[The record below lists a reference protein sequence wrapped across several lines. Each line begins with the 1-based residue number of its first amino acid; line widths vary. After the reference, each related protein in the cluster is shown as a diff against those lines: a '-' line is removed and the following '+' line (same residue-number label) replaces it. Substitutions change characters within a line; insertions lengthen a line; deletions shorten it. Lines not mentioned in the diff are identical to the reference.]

1 MPRPNEAVAEH
12 PAEAWRQN
20 LRGEHD
26 TQLRGPRPE
35 WWWTGLAPAA
45 CPGRQPD
52 GTLTALPQP
61 NLATCTRE
69 AVLATFDNCWTLTET
84 LFAGLQ
90 GEEAFY
96 RPPYHH
102 LRHPM
107 IFYYCHPAALYINKL
122 RVAGLLSPRARQMG
136 VIVVGL
142 TGLVDVYANF
152 TAATLWFLEL
162 PRELLATQRLKRYIR
177 QPDNWRSRWAE
188 DVGVDL
194 LNAADR
200 SGNHLD

>member
-1 MPRPNEAVAEH
+1 MNPY
-12 PAEAWRQN
+12 
-20 LRGEHD
+20 LI
-26 TQLRGPRPE
+26 
-35 WWWTGLAPAA
+35 AA
-45 CPGRQPD
+45 I
-52 GTLTALPQP
+52 A
-61 NLATCTRE
+61 A
-69 AVLATFDNCWTLTET
+69 
-84 LFAGLQ
+84 
-90 GEEAFY
+90 
-96 RPPYHH
+96 
-102 LRHPM
+102 
-107 IFYYCHPAALYINKL
+107 AALLAHLFVVPFVLWVGYLASTHLDKL

-162 PRELLATQRLKRYIR
+162 PRELLVTQRLKRYVR